1 MSLAIGVDVGGTKI
15 AAGLVDEDG
24 RVTATTRRDTP
35 STDPDKIEEAI
46 TDVVRDLADDRDVE
60 AVGLAAAGLVDA
72 ERSTVLFA
80 PNLAWRREPLREMGE
95 KRRGAPG
102 RERVREMVEKR
113 CGLPVVVENDANAAA
128 WGEARFGAG
137 RGEPFVVM
145 LTVGTGLGGGIVVD
159 GHMYRGR
166 NGIAAE
172 FGHMTVEEGGRRCG
186 CGSRGCWERYASGT
200 ALVREAQ
207 ELATVSPAIA
217 QRLLELGG
225 GRPEGIMGRHI
236 SQAAQE
242 GDEAALECFSVV
254 GGWLGH
260 GMAGVAAALD
270 PGTFVLG
277 GGVAEAGE
285 VLRRPTV
292 RALEDRLTA
301 ANYRPAPRVELAALG
316 SLAGIV
322 GAADLARRR

>member
-46 TDVVRDLADDRDVE
+46 TDVVRDLADGRDVE

-80 PNLAWRREPLREMGE
+80 PNLAWRREPLREG
-95 KRRGAPG
+95 
-102 RERVREMVEKR
+102 VEKR

-159 GHMYRGR
+159 GRMYRGR

-200 ALVREAQ
+200 ALVREAE
-207 ELATVSPAIA
+207 ELATVSPATSV
-217 QRLLELGG
+217 RLLELAGG
-225 GRPEGIMGRHI
+225 QPEHI
-236 SQAAQE
+236 TGKDITRAAQE
-242 GDEAALECFSVV
+242 GDEAALECFAVI
-254 GGWLGH
+254 GTWLGH
-260 GMAGVAAALD
+260 GMAALAAAFD
-270 PGTFVLG
+270 PGMFVLG

-285 VLRRPTV
+285 VLRAPTV

-301 ANYRPAPRVELAALG
+301 PSYRPWPGVTIAALG
-316 SLAGIV
+316 PKAGIV

>member
-1 MSLAIGVDVGGTKI
+1 MSQTIGVDVGGTKI
-15 AAGLVDEDG
+15 LAGAVEEDG
-24 RVTATTRRDTP
+24 TVIATTRRDTP
-35 STDPDKIEEAI
+35 STDPEKIQEAI
-46 TDVVRDLADDRDVE
+46 TDVVRDLADGRDVE

-80 PNLAWRREPLREMGE
+80 PNLAWRREPLRQ
-95 KRRGAPG
+95 A
-102 RERVREMVEKR
+102 VEKR

-137 RGEPFVVM
+137 RTESYVVM
-145 LTVGTGLGGGIVVD
+145 LTIGTGLGGGIVLD

-207 ELATVSPAIA
+207 ELATVSPATA
-217 QRLLELGG
+217 ARLLELAGG
-225 GRPEGIMGRHI
+225 QPQQITGRDI
-236 SQAAQE
+236 SRAASE
-242 GDEAALECFSVV
+242 GDEAALECFTVI
-254 GGWLGH
+254 GTWLGH
-260 GMAGVAAALD
+260 GMAALSAAFD
-270 PGTFVLG
+270 PGMFVLG
-277 GGVAEAGE
+277 GGVAEAGD
-285 VLRRPTV
+285 VLRAPTA
-292 RALEDRLTA
+292 RALEERLTA
-301 ANYRPAPRVELAALG
+301 PSYRPWPRVTTAELG
-316 SLAGIV
+316 SVAGIV

>member
-15 AAGLVDEDG
+15 AGGLVDEDG
-24 RVTATTRRDTP
+24 QIYATTRRDTP
-35 STDPDKIEEAI
+35 STDPDRIEEAI
-46 TDVVRDLADDRDVE
+46 TDVVRDLAADRDVE

-80 PNLAWRREPLREMGE
+80 PNLAWRREPLRE
-95 KRRGAPG
+95 R
-102 RERVREMVEKR
+102 VEKR

-137 RGEPFVVM
+137 RGEPYVVM

-207 ELATVSPAIA
+207 ELATVSPATSV
-217 QRLLELGG
+217 RLLELAGG
-225 GRPEGIMGRHI
+225 HAEHI
-236 SQAAQE
+236 TGKDITLAAQE
-242 GDEAALECFSVV
+242 GDEAALECFAVV
-254 GGWLGH
+254 GLWLGH
-260 GMAGVAAALD
+260 GMAALAAAFD
-270 PGTFVLG
+270 PGMFVLG
-277 GGVAEAGE
+277 GGVAEAGD
-285 VLRRPTV
+285 VLRAPTT
-292 RALEDRLTA
+292 RAMEDRLTA
-301 ANYRPAPRVELAALG
+301 PSYRPWPRVTIAELG
-316 SLAGIV
+316 PDAGIV

>member
-35 STDPDKIEEAI
+35 STDPDKIEGAI

-80 PNLAWRREPLREMGE
+80 PNLAWRREPLREM
-95 KRRGAPG
+95 
-102 RERVREMVEKR
+102 VEKR

-137 RGEPFVVM
+137 RGESFVVM
-145 LTVGTGLGGGIVVD
+145 LTVGTGLGGGIVVE
-159 GHMYRGR
+159 GRMYRGR

-200 ALVREAQ
+200 ALVREAV
-207 ELATVSPAIA
+207 ELATVSPATSA
-217 QRLLELGG
+217 RLLELAGG
-225 GRPEGIMGRHI
+225 QPEHITGRDITR
-236 SQAAQE
+236 AAQE
-242 GDEAALECFSVV
+242 GDEAALECFSVI
-254 GGWLGH
+254 GMWLGH
-260 GMAGVAAALD
+260 GMAALAAAFD
-270 PGTFVLG
+270 PGMFVLG

-285 VLRRPTV
+285 VLRAPTA
-292 RALEDRLTA
+292 RALEERLTA
-301 ANYRPAPRVELAALG
+301 PSYRPWPRVTMAELG
-316 SLAGIV
+316 SSAGIV
-322 GAADLARRR
+322 GAADLARHR

>member
-1 MSLAIGVDVGGTKI
+1 MSQAIGVDVGGTKI

-24 RVTATTRRDTP
+24 AVRATTRRDTP

-46 TDVVRDLADDRDVE
+46 SDVVRDLADGHDVE

-72 ERSTVLFA
+72 DRSTVLFA
-80 PNLAWRREPLREMGE
+80 PNLAWRRERLRE
-95 KRRGAPG
+95 A
-102 RERVREMVEKR
+102 VEKR

-137 RGEPFVVM
+137 QGEAYVVM
-145 LTVGTGLGGGIVVD
+145 LTIGTGLGGGIVVD
-159 GHMYRGR
+159 GRMYRGR

-172 FGHMTVEEGGRRCG
+172 FGHITVEEGGRRCG

-200 ALVREAQ
+200 ALVREAR
-207 ELATVSPAIA
+207 ELAAVSPAVA
-217 QRLLELGG
+217 ARLLELGG
-225 GRPEGIMGRHI
+225 GRPEGITGKHVD
-236 SQAAQE
+236 QAAQE

-254 GGWLGH
+254 GTWLGH

-277 GGVAEAGE
+277 GGVSEAGE